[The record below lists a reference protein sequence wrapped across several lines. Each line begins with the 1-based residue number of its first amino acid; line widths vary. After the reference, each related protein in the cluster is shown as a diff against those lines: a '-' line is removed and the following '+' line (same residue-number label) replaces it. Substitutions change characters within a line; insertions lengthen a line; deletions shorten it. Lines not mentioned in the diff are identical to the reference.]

1 MENKAAIKLIDKILA
16 NLDKTGINT
25 DKLIDDIKQL
35 RTYALEEQIPL
46 VVKVL
51 RLTYE
56 HIEEYGSFLIPVLVD
71 EDDDT
76 EVENEPVESLKYLIS
91 LIKNLNNKINVSDL
105 KEYRDL
111 LNNFWLNWSI
121 LLKLIINKTVWEG
134 CLFILKYLVNS

>member
-1 MENKAAIKLIDKILA
+1 LENKATIKLIDKILA

-25 DKLIDDIKQL
+25 DILIDDIKQL
-35 RTYALEEQIPL
+35 RTYALEAQIPS

-56 HIEEYGSFLIPVLVD
+56 HIEEYGSFLIPMLVD
-71 EDDDT
+71 EDDDA
-76 EVENEPVESLKYLIS
+76 EVENEPIESLKYLIS

-111 LNNFWLNWSI
+111 LNNF
-121 LLKLIINKTVWEG
+121 
-134 CLFILKYLVNS
+134 

>member
-1 MENKAAIKLIDKILA
+1 MENKKAIKLIDKILN

-25 DKLIDDIKQL
+25 DALIGDIKEL

-56 HIEEYGSFLIPVLVD
+56 HIEANNSFLIPILGD
-71 EDDDT
+71 EPIDEEGVVT
-76 EVENEPVESLKYLIS
+76 EADSNPVESLKYLIS
-91 LIKNLNNKINVSDL
+91 LIKNLSNKRNISDL

-111 LNNFWLNWSI
+111 LNA
-121 LLKLIINKTVWEG
+121 
-134 CLFILKYLVNS
+134 Y